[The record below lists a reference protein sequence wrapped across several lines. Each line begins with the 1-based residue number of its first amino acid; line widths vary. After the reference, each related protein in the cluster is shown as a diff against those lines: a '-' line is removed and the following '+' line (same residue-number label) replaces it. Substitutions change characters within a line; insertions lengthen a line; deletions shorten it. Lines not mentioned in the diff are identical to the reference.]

1 MSAFQYFELPP
12 PRSWEQFE
20 ELCADLFEAAWND
33 PALVRHGRAGQRQ
46 SGVDIVGRQG
56 SRYPVGLQCKKKARW
71 PVQQLTIREIDQ
83 EINEAKAF
91 TPALQTFY
99 LLTTAIDDERL
110 QQHIR
115 SINERH
121 KESGHFDVVLLGWS
135 EIARRVTRHEQVV
148 RKHFTGFGA
157 VDLVSPLLATWY
169 TTAGKL
175 ELSPEDWKLSVAEVA
190 EDFFDWP
197 HGHIV
202 LRQREV
208 DHLIGE
214 LQSLVGKKQT
224 QALRRR
230 RIALRQEIRRLTSRE
245 RRIQSL
251 LKLIFTNET
260 LRTYFLEIRD
270 DGNELPIVADSVIE
284 NALRTASGRLSDYKI
299 RLLPPSQNFASRHWP
314 SDGIA
319 FQDIPVNIPFDI
331 FNEIEDI
338 KRRRRDQFGETLTD
352 SVFELPYRAR
362 GAYALPAV
370 LARIQRICEEEK
382 RTWEEIEQAGYLDF
396 LAWKVKC

>member
-135 EIARRVTRHEQVV
+135 EIARRVHTISVSGSSRCKSLTCAYESSPWLNGTKTRG
-148 RKHFTGFGA
+148 RFPP
-157 VDLVSPLLATWY
+157 SPPD
-169 TTAGKL
+169 K
-175 ELSPEDWKLSVAEVA
+175 
-190 EDFFDWP
+190 
-197 HGHIV
+197 V
-202 LRQREV
+202 LCT
-208 DHLIGE
+208 I
-214 LQSLVGKKQT
+214 
-224 QALRRR
+224 
-230 RIALRQEIRRLTSRE
+230 
-245 RRIQSL
+245 
-251 LKLIFTNET
+251 
-260 LRTYFLEIRD
+260 
-270 DGNELPIVADSVIE
+270 
-284 NALRTASGRLSDYKI
+284 SGR
-299 RLLPPSQNFASRHWP
+299 
-314 SDGIA
+314 
-319 FQDIPVNIPFDI
+319 
-331 FNEIEDI
+331 
-338 KRRRRDQFGETLTD
+338 
-352 SVFELPYRAR
+352 
-362 GAYALPAV
+362 
-370 LARIQRICEEEK
+370 
-382 RTWEEIEQAGYLDF
+382 
-396 LAWKVKC
+396 